1 MRPRRIDPSV
11 LVSVALH
18 VVLGVLIVRVL
29 TFGSPLGDLF
39 RRDKTV
45 SLPVERISF
54 LALPRGSGAPTS
66 GRSGGDGRP
75 ERAPEPLPPLVAP
88 VTVPTSIPEPAEAA
102 PRYPEQG
109 SGPLVGTGGA
119 TRGVRPS
126 FSEPRVWVPPA
137 EVVSAP
143 KTVSER
149 LDSVLTA
156 LIQQKEDSL
165 RLTAS
170 ARRAPGDWTWQR
182 GGKKYGWDKRG
193 IQLGDATIPSALL
206 PALAANVALNPAAA
220 ERQTLDRLSREVR
233 EQSQRGLNEEEF
245 RNRVRSIRERKE
257 RERAKERAAE
267 PPPDGR

>member
-1 MRPRRIDPSV
+1 MRPRRVEPSV
-11 LVSVALH
+11 LVSVAIH
-18 VVLGVLIVRVL
+18 VVVGALLVNLL
-29 TFGSPLGDLF
+29 TFGSPLGDFF
-39 RRDKTV
+39 RREKPA

-54 LALPRGSGAPTS
+54 LSLPRGSGPSAP

-88 VTVPTSIPEPAEAA
+88 VSVPTSIPEPTAAA
-102 PRYPEQG
+102 PAYPEQG
-109 SGPLVGTGGA
+109 SGPLVGTGGP
-119 TRGVRPS
+119 TRGIRPS

-137 EVVSAP
+137 DVVSAP

-156 LIQQKEDSL
+156 LIRQKEDSL

-170 ARRAPGDWTWQR
+170 ARRAPGDWTWER
-182 GGKKYGWDKRG
+182 GGKKYGWNNKG

-220 ERQTLDRLSREVR
+220 ERQNLDRLSREVR
-233 EQSQRGLNEEEF
+233 EQSTRGLNEEEF

-257 RERAKERAAE
+257 RERAKEQKAE
-267 PPPDGR
+267 PEGR

>member
-1 MRPRRIDPSV
+1 MRMRRVEPSV
-11 LVSVALH
+11 LVSIGLH
-18 VVLGVLIVRVL
+18 VVVGALIVQLL

-39 RRDKTV
+39 RRERAT

-54 LALPRGSGAPTS
+54 LALPRSAGPTTP

-75 ERAPEPLPPLVAP
+75 ERAPERLPPLVAP
-88 VTVPTSIPEPAEAA
+88 LTVPTLIPEPAPAT
-102 PRYPEQG
+102 PSFPEQG
-109 SGPLVGTGGA
+109 SGPLVGTGGP

-126 FSEPRVWVPPA
+126 FSEPRIWVPPA

-170 ARRAPGDWTWQR
+170 ARRPPGDWTWER
-182 GGKKYGWDKRG
+182 GGKKYGWNQKG

-206 PALAANVALNPAAA
+206 PALAANVALNPAAM
-220 ERQTLDRLSREVR
+220 ERQTLDRLNREVR
-233 EQSQRGLNEEEF
+233 EQSTRGLNEEEF

-257 RERAKERAAE
+257 RERAKERAAQAE
-267 PPPDGR
+267 PEGR